1 MDLEFAFVIDL
12 KIIIYL
18 VFFTCVFIL
27 LKYVTYIYYKKEH
40 IQEIL
45 YDNVTIILGNYVVIF
60 YVY

>member
-1 MDLEFAFVIDL
+1 M
-12 KIIIYL
+12 
-18 VFFTCVFIL
+18 FFFL